1 MEFAFSEFQPVMAII
16 RFFIFFN
23 RGAMGILKFS
33 VPEIF
38 LGRDSMK
45 YAGVCARR
53 LGAKKIFFVSDPGLE
68 KSGWVD
74 VLFDILDH
82 ENLKWFYYSNISSNP
97 RDWQIQEGAEL
108 YKKHGCDVVFALGG
122 GSPMDA
128 AKGIALVAS
137 NGGRV
142 HDYEGANRIGKP
154 LPPMVFMPSTA
165 SSGSDIS
172 QFTIITDMERQVKMS
187 IISRTLVPNVSIIDP
202 TFLSTKPRDLII
214 AAAVDALSHAVEAH
228 VSKLAF
234 PLTEVHSLRAIR
246 LIMEYLPLA
255 LESNSLEHLEQ
266 LSIAGTSAAMAFS
279 NASLGLDHALAHTL
293 GGVLDVLHGII
304 HPILLPSVMRYN
316 LPQCTEKLAEIG
328 KVLNGGSLGSPRA
341 TALAGIETLET
352 YFKTLGV
359 TTKLRHIVPDRS
371 RLAQIC
377 EMATYDSC
385 LLSNP
390 READGEDMMN
400 LCNEVW

>member
-1 MEFAFSEFQPVMAII
+1 
-16 RFFIFFN
+16 
-23 RGAMGILKFS
+23 MGILKFS

-38 LGRDSMK
+38 LGRNSMK

-68 KSGWVD
+68 STGWVD
-74 VLFDILDH
+74 AVFDIFDH
-82 ENLKWFYYSNISSNP
+82 EKLKWVYYSDISSNP
-97 RDWQIQEGAEL
+97 RDSQIEEGARL
-108 YKKHGCDVVFALGG
+108 YEKHGCDVVFALGG

-128 AKGIALVAS
+128 AKGIALVTS

-142 HDYEGANRIGKP
+142 HDYEGANRIQKP

-165 SSGSDIS
+165 SSGSDVS
-172 QFTIITDMERQVKMS
+172 QFAIITDMERQVKMS

-202 TFLSTKPRDLII
+202 TLLTTKPRDLII

-228 VSKLAF
+228 VSRLAF
-234 PLTEVHSLRAIR
+234 PLTEVHSLRAIE
-246 LIMEYLPLA
+246 LIMKYLPLT
-255 LESNSLEHLEQ
+255 LEDNSLANLEQ

-279 NASLGLDHALAHTL
+279 NASLGIDHALAHTL

-316 LPQCTEKLAEIG
+316 LPKCVDKLAEIG
-328 KVLNGGSLGSPRA
+328 KVMIGGSMGSPEA
-341 TALAGIETLET
+341 TALAGIEALEN
-352 YFKTLGV
+352 YFKSLGV
-359 TTKLRHIVPDRS
+359 STRLRDIVPERS
-371 RLAQIC
+371 KIPQIC
-377 EMATYDSC
+377 EMATFDSC

-390 READGEDMMN
+390 READAEDMMSI
-400 LCNEVW
+400 CHDAW

>member
-1 MEFAFSEFQPVMAII
+1 
-16 RFFIFFN
+16 
-23 RGAMGILKFS
+23 MGILKFS

-38 LGRDSMK
+38 FGRDSMK
-45 YAGVCARR
+45 YTGVCAKR

-68 KSGWVD
+68 SSGWVD
-74 VLFDILDH
+74 VVFDILDH
-82 ENLKWFYYSNISSNP
+82 EKLKWEYYSNISSNP
-97 RDWQIQEGAEL
+97 RDWQVEEGARL
-108 YKKHGCDVVFALGG
+108 YEKKGCDVIFALGG

-128 AKGIALVAS
+128 AKGIALVTS

-142 HDYEGANRIGKP
+142 NDYEGANRIQKP

-202 TFLSTKPRDLII
+202 TLLTTKPRDLII

-228 VSKLAF
+228 VSRLAF
-234 PLTEVHSLRAIR
+234 SLTEVHSLRAIK
-246 LIMEYLPLA
+246 LIMKYLPLT
-255 LESNSLEHLEQ
+255 LENNSLENLEQ

-304 HPILLPSVMRYN
+304 HPILLPAVMRYN
-316 LPQCTEKLAEIG
+316 LPNCVDKLAEIG
-328 KVLNGGSLGSPRA
+328 KVMIGGSLGSPEA
-341 TALAGIETLET
+341 TALAGISTLEA
-352 YFKTLGV
+352 YFKSLGV
-359 TTKLRHIVPDRS
+359 TTRLRDIIPNRSKLS
-371 RLAQIC
+371 QIC
-377 EMATYDSC
+377 EMATFDSC

-390 READGEDMMN
+390 RNAGVEDMMQI
-400 LCNEVW
+400 CNEAW